1 MSSTV
6 PQSGSFTAEA
16 PLPVVVATGMS
27 GSGLST
33 AMKCLE
39 DLGYEAVDN
48 LRLSL
53 LQPLV
58 SQAHDRPLVIGIDSR
73 TRDFNAQ
80 ALLEQIARLRTRPD
94 LRVRL
99 LFMDAHAD
107 ALQRRYTETRRPH
120 PLATDR
126 PVLDGIAHER
136 IIMQPLRDAAD
147 EVVDTTY
154 FSIHDAR
161 RHLAGL
167 FHLDDGAVL
176 QIFVTSFSY
185 RHGIPREADLV
196 FDVRF
201 LDNPHWDPR
210 LRPMSGLDQPVA
222 DYVAHDPDFAGF
234 FSNLTRLLEP
244 LLPRYV
250 REGKHYL
257 TIAIGCTGG
266 RHRSV
271 FITHALAGWLK
282 GLGYK
287 VGEAHRDLDR
297 KEPAAAASAVTPA
310 TDQGGTTAGEIP
322 KEGA

>member
-1 MSSTV
+1 MS
-6 PQSGSFTAEA
+6 EA
-16 PLPVVVATGMS
+16 SALGPDGRLPIVVATGMS
-27 GSGLST
+27 GGGLST

-58 SQAHDRPLVIGIDSR
+58 SQPHDRPLVIGIDSR

-80 ALLEQIARLRTRPD
+80 TLLAQISELRARPD
-94 LRVRL
+94 LRMRV

-120 PLATDR
+120 PLAADR
-126 PVLDGIAHER
+126 PVLDGIATER
-136 IIMQPLRDAAD
+136 VLMQPLRDAAD
-147 EVVDTTY
+147 EVVDTTN
-154 FSIHDAR
+154 FSVHDTR
-161 RHLAGL
+161 RHLTGL
-167 FHLDDGAVL
+167 FRLDGGPGL
-176 QIFVTSFSY
+176 SIFVTSFAY
-185 RHGIPREADLV
+185 RHGVPREADLV

-201 LDNPHWDPR
+201 LDNPHWDPVT
-210 LRPMSGLDQPVA
+210 RPLTGLDQPVA
-222 DYVAHDPDFAGF
+222 DYITRDPDWPEF
-234 FSNLTRLLEP
+234 FGNLTRLLEP

-257 TIAIGCTGG
+257 TIAVGCTGG

-271 FITHALAGWLK
+271 FTTHLLATWLK
-282 GLGYK
+282 ERGYK

-297 KEPAAAASAVTPA
+297 KAQVLPVPEDRAATGTNLRESA
-310 TDQGGTTAGEIP
+310 
-322 KEGA
+322 

>member
-1 MSSTV
+1 MTG
-6 PQSGSFTAEA
+6 QEQGHSFNADA

-53 LQPLV
+53 LEPLV
-58 SQAHDRPLVIGIDSR
+58 SQSHDRPLVIGIDSR
-73 TRDFNAQ
+73 TRDFNAHT
-80 ALLEQIARLRTRPD
+80 LLDQIAALRQRPD

-120 PLATDR
+120 PMALDR

-136 IIMQPLRDAAD
+136 VVMQPLRDAAD

-154 FSIHDAR
+154 FSIHDTR

-167 FHLDDGAVL
+167 FHLDDGPAL
-176 QIFVTSFSY
+176 KIFVTSFSY
-185 RHGIPREADLV
+185 RHGVPRESDLV

-210 LRPMSGLDQPVA
+210 LRPLSGLDQPVA
-222 DYVAHDPDFAGF
+222 DYVAHDPDYVDF
-234 FSNLTRLLEP
+234 FQNLTRLLEP

-266 RHRSV
+266 KHRSV
-271 FITHALAGWLK
+271 FIAHTLAEWLK
-282 GLGYK
+282 ERGYK
-287 VGEAHRDLDR
+287 VGEAHRDLVR
-297 KEPAAAASAVTPA
+297 KEAASAATLTQTAA
-310 TDQGGTTAGEIP
+310 TDIGMAAGESP
-322 KEGA
+322 RESR

>member
-1 MSSTV
+1 MTDRDQ
-6 PQSGSFTAEA
+6 PHSFNADA

-53 LQPLV
+53 LEPLV
-58 SQAHDRPLVIGIDSR
+58 SQSHDRPLVIGIDSR

-80 ALLEQIARLRTRPD
+80 TLLDQIAALRQRPD
-94 LRVRL
+94 IKVRL

-120 PLATDR
+120 PMALDR

-136 IIMQPLRDAAD
+136 VVMQPLRDAAD

-167 FHLDDGAVL
+167 FHLDDGPAL
-176 QIFVTSFSY
+176 KIFVTSFSY
-185 RHGIPREADLV
+185 RQGVPRESDLV

-210 LRPMSGLDQPVA
+210 LRPLTGLDQPVA
-222 DYVAHDPDFAGF
+222 DYVAHDPDYLDF
-234 FSNLTRLLEP
+234 FQNLTRLLEP

-266 RHRSV
+266 KHRSV
-271 FITHALAGWLK
+271 FIAHTLAEWLK
-282 GLGYK
+282 VRGFK
-287 VGEAHRDLDR
+287 VGEAHRDLVR
-297 KEPAAAASAVTPA
+297 KEAAPAAPITQTAAPDTGSA
-310 TDQGGTTAGEIP
+310 AGESP
-322 KEGA
+322 RESR

>member
-1 MSSTV
+1 M
-6 PQSGSFTAEA
+6 SGSAGLG
-16 PLPVVVATGMS
+16 PDGRLPVVVATGMS

-58 SQAHDRPLVIGIDSR
+58 SQPHDRPLVIGIDSR
-73 TRDFNAQ
+73 TRDFNTQTLLAQ
-80 ALLEQIARLRTRPD
+80 ISLLRDRPD

-120 PLATDR
+120 PLAADR
-126 PVLDGIAHER
+126 PVLDGIATER
-136 IIMQPLRDAAD
+136 VLMQPLRDAAD
-147 EVVDTTY
+147 EVVDTTN
-154 FSIHDAR
+154 FSVHDTR
-161 RHLAGL
+161 RHLTGL
-167 FHLDDGAVL
+167 FRLDGGPVL
-176 QIFVTSFSY
+176 SIFVTSFAY
-185 RHGIPREADLV
+185 RHGVPREADLV

-201 LDNPHWDPR
+201 LDNPHWDKA
-210 LRPMSGLDQPVA
+210 LRPLTGLDQPVA
-222 DYVAHDPDFAGF
+222 DYITRDPDYAEF
-234 FSNLTRLLEP
+234 FGNLTRLLEP

-257 TIAIGCTGG
+257 TIAVGCTGG

-271 FITHALAGWLK
+271 FITRNLARWLAER
-282 GLGYK
+282 GYK

-297 KEPAAAASAVTPA
+297 KEQAPPPVPEDRAAAGTNLRESA
-310 TDQGGTTAGEIP
+310 
-322 KEGA
+322 

>member
-1 MSSTV
+1 M
-6 PQSGSFTAEA
+6 SGSAGLG
-16 PLPVVVATGMS
+16 PDGRLPIVVATGMS

-58 SQAHDRPLVIGIDSR
+58 SQPHDRPLVIGIDSR
-73 TRDFNAQ
+73 TRDFNTQ
-80 ALLEQIARLRTRPD
+80 TLLAQIAVLRERPD

-120 PLATDR
+120 PMAVDR
-126 PVLDGIAHER
+126 PVLDGIATER
-136 IIMQPLRDAAD
+136 VLMQPLRDSAD
-147 EVVDTTY
+147 EVVDTTN
-154 FSIHDAR
+154 FSVHDTR
-161 RHLAGL
+161 RHLTGL
-167 FHLDDGAVL
+167 FRLDGGPGL
-176 QIFVTSFSY
+176 SIFVTSFAY
-185 RHGIPREADLV
+185 RHGVPREADLV

-201 LDNPHWDPR
+201 LDNPHWDKQ
-210 LRPMSGLDQPVA
+210 LRPLTGLDQPVA
-222 DYVAHDPDFAGF
+222 DYITRDPDYAEF
-234 FSNLTRLLEP
+234 FGNLTRLLEP

-257 TIAIGCTGG
+257 TIAVGCTGG

-271 FITHALAGWLK
+271 FITRNLGRWLRER
-282 GLGYK
+282 GYK
-287 VGEAHRDLDR
+287 VDEAHRDLDR
-297 KEPAAAASAVTPA
+297 KEQAPPVPEDRAAAGTNLRESA
-310 TDQGGTTAGEIP
+310 
-322 KEGA
+322 

>member
-1 MSSTV
+1 MASV
-6 PQSGSFTAEA
+6 PPTTGYTAEA

-58 SQAHDRPLVIGIDSR
+58 SQSHDRPLVIGIDSR

-80 ALLEQIARLRTRPD
+80 ALLDQIEQLRRRPD

-120 PLATDR
+120 PAAADR

-136 IIMQPLRDAAD
+136 VIMQPLRDAAD

-154 FSIHDAR
+154 FSIHDTR

-167 FHLDDGAVL
+167 FHLDDGPAL
-176 QIFVTSFSY
+176 KIFVTSFSY
-185 RHGIPREADLV
+185 RHGVPREADLV

-210 LRPMSGLDQPVA
+210 LRPMTGLDNPVA
-222 DYVAHDPDFAGF
+222 DYIAQDPDYAGF
-234 FSNLTRLLEP
+234 FDNLTRLLEP

-271 FITHALAGWLK
+271 FITHALVEWLK
-282 GLGYK
+282 GRGFK

-297 KEPAAAASAVTPA
+297 KEPAAAGGTIPASP
-310 TDQGGTTAGEIP
+310 QGGSDRNSP
-322 KEGA
+322 KEDA

>member
-1 MSSTV
+1 MNGTS
-6 PQSGSFTAEA
+6 PLG
-16 PLPVVVATGMS
+16 PDGRLPVVVVTGMS

-58 SQAHDRPLVIGIDSR
+58 SQTHDRPLVIGIDSR
-73 TRDFNAQ
+73 TRDFDTQ
-80 ALLEQIARLRTRPD
+80 DLLAQIAILRERAD
-94 LRVRL
+94 LHVRL
-99 LFMDAHAD
+99 LFLDAHAD
-107 ALQRRYTETRRPH
+107 AIQRRYTETRRPH
-120 PLATDR
+120 PLAADR
-126 PVLDGIAHER
+126 PVLDGVAVER
-136 IIMQPLRDAAD
+136 VLMQPLRDAAD
-147 EVVDTTY
+147 EVLDTTH
-154 FSIHDAR
+154 FSVHDAR

-167 FHLDDGAVL
+167 FHLNGGPGL
-176 QIFVTSFSY
+176 KIFVTSFSF
-185 RHGIPREADLV
+185 RHGVPREADLV

-201 LDNPHWDPR
+201 LDNPHWDKN
-210 LRPMSGLDQPVA
+210 LRPLSGLDQPVA
-222 DYVAHDPDFAGF
+222 DYITRDPDYAEF
-234 FSNLTRLLEP
+234 FGNLTRLLEP

-271 FITHALAGWLK
+271 FITHGLANWLK
-282 GLGYK
+282 ERGYK

-297 KEPAAAASAVTPA
+297 KEQAATVPEDRAATGTNPRESA
-310 TDQGGTTAGEIP
+310 
-322 KEGA
+322 